1 MGLNRMLKDL
11 IREHARIS
19 AELRAL
25 EERIERERTDALA
38 ALPARFGYASLNAF
52 IRAVKEAA
60 QAKPKVPRA
69 PRRPGAGQ
77 GRALASAPA
86 RSAPHPVTEAAPVV
100 VPPAPPEPTGTSL
113 DDPTNFGLL
122 PDYAVLER
130 GSMGHAAYIEA
141 VTKALRFAEKVL
153 HTSKVPAKIW
163 REWRQFERKATEAI
177 HATQSAARS
186 TTEGEP

>member
-1 MGLNRMLKDL
+1 MLKDL
-11 IREHARIS
+11 IREHARMS

-25 EERIERERTDALA
+25 EERIERERTNALA
-38 ALPARFGYASLNAF
+38 ALPARFGYANLNAF
-52 IRAVKEAA
+52 IRAVKAAA
-60 QAKPKVPRA
+60 QAAPKTTRALRRLGVGRA
-69 PRRPGAGQ
+69 P
-77 GRALASAPA
+77 APA
-86 RSAPHPVTEAAPVV
+86 LTPAPTSALPSAPHPATEAAPRA
-100 VPPAPPEPTGTSL
+100 VPSAPPEPTGTSL
-113 DDPTNFGLL
+113 DDPANFGLL

-163 REWRQFERKATEAI
+163 REWRQFERKATDAI